1 MLQNPRVIAYTVS
14 ELLRENQQ
22 GGWNYPTPPPPRLGL
37 IKVGR
42 SGTKVGGNNL
52 KIIKKKFADIFHVE
66 IIDDFHS
73 VIIIYYIHSFLTF
86 FTTHHELYQAR
97 I

>member
-42 SGTKVGGNNL
+42 SATKVGGNNL
-52 KIIKKKFADIFHVE
+52 KII
-66 IIDDFHS
+66 
-73 VIIIYYIHSFLTF
+73 
-86 FTTHHELYQAR
+86 
-97 I
+97 